1 MHFLISWLM
10 LKISKHLNSSRA
22 VQTILQATA
31 GNNIGQ
37 TRPYLF
43 QIDGRKVAIDYNDSE
58 ISQGSGGKILE
69 QLLLRSK
76 PIHQETK
83 TASTSEKCIYHSLT
97 PTDNNNI
104 GQTNPNVALV
114 LRV

>member
-1 MHFLISWLM
+1 M

-31 GNNIGQ
+31 ANNIGQ

-58 ISQGSGGKILE
+58 ISQGSGGKILQ

-83 TASTSEKCIYHSLT
+83 TTSTSEKKNASIS
-97 PTDNNNI
+97 PTDNNSI
-104 GQTNPNVALV
+104 GQTNPNVGLV